1 MIANLKTNQTT
12 QRADPLATANVL
24 TAPFPDKNRLKVTP
38 SELRLEPIQPAASK
52 ISRRRLRN
60 LFILAN
66 AIVWIVI
73 IVAVRLIFF

>member
-1 MIANLKTNQTT
+1 MIAKLKTTQTT
-12 QRADPLATANVL
+12 QQADPLTTATVVI
-24 TAPFPDKNRLKVTP
+24 APFTDKKPFDVRPPGNRPAPVRP
-38 SELRLEPIQPAASK
+38 AESE